1 MTPVLRR
8 MVAATY
14 VKDIEASRAFYEFL
28 GFHELQ
34 SGRGSASA
42 WSALRNGRDDVLLTS
57 TQPPLPVPRF
67 PLLFY
72 FFFEDLDAL
81 ISTLDAA
88 GLKPVHLGHPPHAP
102 GGEAKVTD
110 PDGNTILLGQEER
123 SQSQLPVPEENEK
136 DWFSILKE
144 AAALVQARGGTRAQC
159 EVSRAGKTCSQPAEV
174 KLADSAGHSAW
185 VCLAHADEILVTV
198 PGAFIASQDDGLAA
212 FLSRG

>member
-1 MTPVLRR
+1 MDA
-8 MVAATY
+8 VAY
-14 VKDIEASRAFYEFL
+14 VKDIEASRAFYELL
-28 GFHELQ
+28 GFDEVQ
-34 SGRGSASA
+34 SGRGPASA
-42 WSALRNGRDDVLLTS
+42 WSALRNGRDTVLLTS
-57 TQPPLPVPRF
+57 TQPPLPVPQF

-81 ISTLDAA
+81 LSMLDGA

-110 PDGNTILLGQEER
+110 PDGNTILLAQEHR
-123 SQSQLPVPEENEK
+123 SPGQLPVPEENAQ

-144 AAALVQARGGTRAQC
+144 AAALVQARGGTTARC
-159 EVSRAGKTCSQPAEV
+159 EISGPGTTCSRQAEV

-185 VCLAHADEILVTV
+185 ACLVHADDILVTV
-198 PGAFIASQDDGLAA
+198 PAAFIASQDEGLAA